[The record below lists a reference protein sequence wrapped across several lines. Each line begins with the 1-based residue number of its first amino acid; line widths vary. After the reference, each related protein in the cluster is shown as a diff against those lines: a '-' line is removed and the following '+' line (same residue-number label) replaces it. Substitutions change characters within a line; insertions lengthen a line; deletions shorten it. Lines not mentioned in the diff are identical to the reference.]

1 MGFRAAVST
10 KVEEKDKVFAF
21 RRRETL
27 SQTLAAG
34 KFDVPMSCRTI
45 ESHPDFL
52 TLKRPTQEVLQASK
66 GSIQ

>member
-1 MGFRAAVST
+1 
-10 KVEEKDKVFAF
+10 
-21 RRRETL
+21 
-27 SQTLAAG
+27 LAAG

>member
-1 MGFRAAVST
+1 VAVSV
-10 KVEEKDKVFAF
+10 KVEEKNKVFAF
-21 RRRETL
+21 RKRKTL

-34 KFDVPMSCRTI
+34 KFDVSMSCRTI

-66 GSIQ
+66 